1 MGLSGSEENVW
12 GAVLRAAEGRK
23 GAGGAM
29 GGRWGDV
36 WGGGGMGGCVGWGGD
51 GGVCGVDR
59 KSKRVNSSH
68 FTQSSMPSTA

>member
-29 GGRWGDV
+29 GGRWGVGDT
-36 WGGGGMGGCVGWGGD
+36 MGGDAMGG
-51 GGVCGVDR
+51 
-59 KSKRVNSSH
+59 
-68 FTQSSMPSTA
+68 